1 MFVAHEDQLERLTN
15 LLAQARL
22 GAGPVAVV
30 GGPVGGGKSTLLR
43 AFAERAAE
51 PAGDG
56 PAPLVMT
63 GSGDPEERSVPFGVL
78 HQLLHGSADGGL
90 GDDQALRRLLREPMP
105 AGAPSEQL
113 LHEAALAFTALVTGS
128 GRPLVVVL
136 DDARFV
142 DSPSWHC
149 LTAVLRRVRRPHTL
163 LLAADSGQGA
173 PPDALRRALQALESQ
188 CHTVDLPLLPVET
201 VAEQLGL
208 PRDVAAEAVAATG
221 GHPLLLEALSTELG
235 AVPGGTALVEAERD
249 DVARAMTGDGFRRAL
264 TALLR
269 RCGETTAGVLRALA
283 TLEPRARPAVLA
295 ELAGLDEL
303 TCAWHLGLAES
314 AGLLREGDFRHP
326 AVPRLLLGETAPEE
340 RRRLHARAA
349 QVLYADGAPPRAV
362 ARHLVEAGDTD
373 APWALSLLHEA
384 AERATAEGEPQE
396 AVDYV
401 RLVGRSSSDERQ
413 LAAAS
418 ALRVR
423 AEWQADPVQALRHLP
438 EVVHASREG
447 RLSTRDTLSLVSP
460 LLWFGRFED
469 AFDAIQRVAAQQ
481 DRLTHTERS
490 LLYASR
496 LWLSALY
503 PAAMREL
510 GRQEVASGPAGADS
524 QVEAA
529 LLLALVLC
537 PESPAG
543 AELAAERAL
552 RRGTLDERTVMLCVS
567 ALVALIHQGRLDLAR
582 TSCDRLAAEAA
593 RRGIPMWHG
602 LLAALRAEIALYGG
616 ELDDAV
622 RFARTALEVV
632 PAEAWGVRIA
642 VPLGILVQAL
652 VARGE
657 YEEVDAL
664 IGAEVPDALFQS
676 PIAFYHLQARGRYL
690 LAVGGYRAAL
700 KEFQL
705 MGDLAAQWGVA
716 LPGHMAWRL
725 DMARAHLAAGQPMRA
740 RESVYAEL
748 GRTGADGARG
758 RGPALRLLAAAA
770 DEESRLE
777 LYQQAC
783 AALRDTGPR
792 LELAHALA
800 GLADAQ
806 RAAGDAAAAET
817 TLAESHRLARACGV
831 RDVERV
837 LSADR
842 TAVGPEGEE
851 GAEPAAAGLSE
862 AEHRV
867 AALAAAGFSN
877 RRIAS
882 RLFITVSTVEQ
893 HLTRIYRKLG
903 VARRGELATVYP
915 LVDAGIG

>member
-1 MFVAHEDQLERLTN
+1 MFVAHEDQLK
-15 LLAQARL
+15 LLADLLTQARR
-22 GAGPVAVV
+22 GEGPVAVV
-30 GGPVGGGKSTLLR
+30 GGPVGSGKSTLLR
-43 AFAERAAE
+43 ALAERAAE
-51 PAGDG
+51 PADDG
-56 PAPLVMT
+56 PSSLVMT

-78 HQLLHGSADGGL
+78 RRLLHDSADGGL
-90 GDDQALRRLLREPMP
+90 GDDGELRRLLQEPMP
-105 AGAPSEQL
+105 AGAPPERL
-113 LHEAALAFTALVTGS
+113 LHEAALAFTSLVTGC

-142 DSPSWHC
+142 DGPSWHC
-149 LTAVLRRVRRPHTL
+149 LTAVLRRVRRPRTL
-163 LLAADSGQGA
+163 LVVADSGEGA
-173 PPDALRRALQALESQ
+173 SPDALGRSLQALESQ
-188 CHTVDLPLLPVET
+188 CHTVDLPLLSVET
-201 VAEQLGL
+201 IVERIGL
-208 PRDVAAEAVAATG
+208 PLATAAEAVAATG

-235 AVPGGTALVEAERD
+235 QEREGVAATEAAQD
-249 DVARAMTGDGFRRAL
+249 DVSRAMTGDSYRRAL
-264 TALLR
+264 TGLLR

-283 TLEPRARPAVLA
+283 TLEPDTRTAAVA
-295 ELAGLDEL
+295 ELAGLDEA
-303 TCAWHLGLAES
+303 TCAWHLRLAES
-314 AGLLREGDFRHP
+314 AGLLREGGFRHP
-326 AVPRLLLGETAPEE
+326 AVPGLLLSEAAPEE
-340 RRRLHARAA
+340 RRRLHLRAA

-362 ARHLVEAGDTD
+362 ARHLVEAGGTD
-373 APWALSLLHEA
+373 APWALPLLHEA
-384 AERATAEGEPQE
+384 AERATAEGEPRE
-396 AVDYV
+396 AVEYV
-401 RLVGRSSSDERQ
+401 RLVGRSSADERQ

-418 ALRVR
+418 ALQVR
-423 AEWQADPVQALRHLP
+423 AEWQSDPVQALRRLP
-438 EVVHASREG
+438 EVVSASREG
-447 RLSTRDTLSLVSP
+447 RLSARDTLSLVSP
-460 LLWFGRFED
+460 LLWFGRVED

-503 PAAMREL
+503 PAAVREL
-510 GRQEVASGPAGADS
+510 GQQEVTSGPAGSDS

-529 LLLALVLC
+529 LLMALVLC
-537 PESPAG
+537 PESAAG
-543 AELAAERAL
+543 GEVAAERAL

-582 TSCDRLAAEAA
+582 TSCDRLVAEAA

-602 LLAALRAEIALYGG
+602 LLAGLRAEIALYDG

-632 PAEAWGVRIA
+632 PAEAWGIRIA
-642 VPLGILVQAL
+642 VPMGILVQAL

-664 IGAEVPDALFQS
+664 IGGEVPDALFQS

-690 LAVGGYRAAL
+690 LAVGAYRAAL

-705 MGDLAAQWGVA
+705 MGELATQWGVA
-716 LPGHMAWRL
+716 PPRHMAWRL

-740 RESVYAEL
+740 RELVYAEL
-748 GRTGADGARG
+748 GRTASDDGRE

-770 DEESRLE
+770 EGEGRLE
-777 LYQQAC
+777 LYEQAC
-783 AALRDTGPR
+783 EALRASGPR

-806 RAAGDAAAAET
+806 RVAGNAAAAEL

-831 RDVERV
+831 REIERV
-837 LSADR
+837 LSAGR
-842 TAVGPEGEE
+842 TPVGPEAEE
-851 GAEPAAAGLSE
+851 SAEPAAELSE

-882 RLFITVSTVEQ
+882 RLFVTVSTVEQ

-903 VARRGELATVYP
+903 VTRRAELAVVYP
-915 LVDAGIG
+915 LADAGIG

>member
-15 LLAQARL
+15 LLEQARQ

-30 GGPVGGGKSTLLR
+30 AGPVGSGKSTLLR

-51 PAGDG
+51 PGGEG

-63 GSGDPEERSVPFGVL
+63 GSGDPHERSVPFGVL
-78 HQLLHGSADGGL
+78 RQLLHGSGTDGGL
-90 GDDQALRRLLREPMP
+90 GDDQELLRLLREPMP
-105 AGAPSEQL
+105 AGAPPERL

-142 DSPSWHC
+142 DGPSWHC
-149 LTAVLRRVRRPHTL
+149 LTAALRRVRRPRTL

-173 PPDALRRALQALESQ
+173 HPDALRRSLRSLESQ
-188 CHTVDLPLLPVET
+188 CHTVDLSLLPVET
-201 VAEQLGL
+201 VAERLGL
-208 PRDVAAEAVAATG
+208 ARAVAAEAVAATG

-235 AVPGGTALVEAERD
+235 AAPEPD
-249 DVARAMTGDGFRRAL
+249 DVSRAMTGDGFRRAL

-283 TLEPRARPAVLA
+283 TLEPGARPAVLA

-303 TCAWHLGLAES
+303 TCAWHLRLAES
-314 AGLLREGDFRHP
+314 AGLLRNADFRHP

-349 QVLYADGAPPRAV
+349 QVLHADGAPPRAV
-362 ARHLVEAGDTD
+362 ARHLVEAGGTD
-373 APWALSLLHEA
+373 DPWALPLLHEA
-384 AERATAEGEPQE
+384 AERATAEGAPQE

-401 RLVGRSSSDERQ
+401 RLLGRSSSDERQ

-447 RLSTRDTLSLVSP
+447 RLSARDTLSLVSP
-460 LLWFGRFED
+460 MLWFGHFED

-543 AELAAERAL
+543 AEMAAERAL

-652 VARGE
+652 VARGD

-690 LAVGGYRAAL
+690 LAVGGHRAAL

-705 MGDLAAQWGVA
+705 MGELAAQWGVA

-740 RESVYAEL
+740 RELVYAEL
-748 GRTGADGARG
+748 GRAGGDDDRG

-770 DEESRLE
+770 DGESRLE

-783 AALRDTGPR
+783 EVLRATGTR

-806 RAAGDAAAAET
+806 RAAGDAAAAAV

-837 LSADR
+837 LSAGL
-842 TAVGPEGEE
+842 TALGPEAEE
-851 GAEPAAAGLSE
+851 GTEPAAAGLSE

-903 VARRGELATVYP
+903 VTRRGELTTVYP

>member
-15 LLAQARL
+15 LLEQARQ

-30 GGPVGGGKSTLLR
+30 AGPVGSGKSTLLR

-51 PAGDG
+51 PRDG
-56 PAPLVMT
+56 GPSPLVMT

-78 HQLLHGSADGGL
+78 RQLLHGSADGGL
-90 GDDQALRRLLREPMP
+90 GDEQELRRLLREPVP
-105 AGAPSEQL
+105 AGAPPERL
-113 LHEAALAFTALVTGS
+113 LHEAALALTALVAGS

-142 DSPSWHC
+142 DGPSWHC
-149 LTAVLRRVRRPHTL
+149 LTAVLRRLRRPRTL
-163 LLAADSGQGA
+163 LLVGDSGQGA
-173 PPDALRRALQALESQ
+173 DPDALRRSLRTLESQ
-188 CHTVDLPLLPVET
+188 CHTVDLPLLTVDN

-208 PRDVAAEAVAATG
+208 ARAVAAEAVAVTG

-235 AVPGGTALVEAERD
+235 AAPEPH
-249 DVARAMTGDGFRRAL
+249 DVSRAMTGHGFRRAL

-269 RCGETTAGVLRALA
+269 GCGETTAGVLRALA
-283 TLEPRARPAVLA
+283 TLEPGARPEVLA

-303 TCAWHLGLAES
+303 TCAWHLRLAES
-314 AGLLREGDFRHP
+314 AGLLRDDDFRHP

-349 QVLYADGAPPRAV
+349 RVLHADGAPPRMV
-362 ARHLVEAGDTD
+362 ARHLVEAGGTD
-373 APWALSLLHEA
+373 DPWALPLLHEA
-384 AERATAEGEPQE
+384 AERATAEGAPQE

-401 RLVGRSSSDERQ
+401 RLLGRSSSDERQ

-447 RLSTRDTLSLVSP
+447 RLSARDTLSLVSP
-460 LLWFGRFED
+460 LLWFGHFED

-503 PAAMREL
+503 PAAVREL

-524 QVEAA
+524 QAEAA

-543 AELAAERAL
+543 AEMAAERAL
-552 RRGTLDERTVMLCVS
+552 RRGALDERTVMLCVS

-582 TSCDRLAAEAA
+582 SSCDRLAAEAA

-616 ELDDAV
+616 DLDDAV

-652 VARGE
+652 VARGD

-690 LAVGGYRAAL
+690 LAVGGHRAAL

-705 MGDLAAQWGVA
+705 MGELAAQWGVA

-740 RESVYAEL
+740 RELVYAEL
-748 GRTGADGARG
+748 GQTGGDDARG

-770 DEESRLE
+770 DGVNRLE

-783 AALRDTGPR
+783 EVLRATGTR

-806 RAAGDAAAAET
+806 RAAGDTAAAAV

-831 RDVERV
+831 RDVDRV
-837 LSADR
+837 LSAEL
-842 TAVGPEGEE
+842 TAVGAEAEE
-851 GAEPAAAGLSE
+851 GTESAAAGLSE

-903 VARRGELATVYP
+903 VTRRGELTTVYP